1 MRAENRFALF
11 LIPLG
16 NGAVMQLI
24 ERYLFRQLLGPTV
37 LATLALGGVGMLSQS
52 LGALDVIVNQG
63 QSALVLIKITL
74 LGMPQLMVMIL
85 PIAIF
90 VAGLVALNRLHTEQ
104 EIVVCFASGMSRWRV
119 IAPAIY
125 LAVGATLI
133 TLFIN
138 LWIEPLSERALRQEL
153 FRVRTDLAASLVRV
167 GQFNQPA
174 RSLTV
179 YAQSSDQGGRLRNL
193 FILEEKPDGG
203 DTTFIADHG
212 KVTTRNGA
220 PVLVMWDGSNQEFSP
235 TGVLNYLKFGEYTFD
250 LKDFLSTDELINYK
264 ISDRY
269 LHELLFPDLQQDWER
284 RNRVKMIAEAHNR
297 LSAPLYNIAFVAMA
311 LAAVIGGPFS
321 RLGYGRRILLVGAAA
336 GAVRI
341 LGFGAQAACESNV
354 WFNLVQYA
362 LPLGAT
368 AWAFHEL
375 FRQPVERFVDLQP
388 LTGSTLRVVGAEA

>member
-1 MRAENRFALF
+1 MS
-11 LIPLG
+11 
-16 NGAVMQLI
+16 LI
-24 ERYLFRQLLGPTV
+24 ERYLFRQLLGPTI
-37 LATLALGGVGMLSQS
+37 LATLALGGVGLLSQT
-52 LGALDVIVNQG
+52 LGALDIIVNQG

-119 IAPAIY
+119 IAPSIY
-125 LAVGATLI
+125 LAVFATLI

-138 LWIEPLSERALRQEL
+138 LWIEPLSERALRDEL

-174 RSLTV
+174 HGLTV
-179 YAQSSDQGGRLRNL
+179 YAQSSDQSGGLHNL
-193 FILEEKPDGG
+193 FILQEKPDGG
-203 DTTFIADHG
+203 DTTFLADRG
-212 KVTTRNGA
+212 KVTTRKGL
-220 PVLVMWDGSNQEFSP
+220 PVLIMWDGSNQEFSP
-235 TGVLNYLKFGEYTFD
+235 TGVLNYLKFSEYIFD
-250 LKDFLSTDELINYK
+250 LKNFLSTDDLINYK

-269 LHELLFPDLQQDWER
+269 MHELLFPDLQQDWER
-284 RNRVKMIAEAHNR
+284 RNRVKMLAEANNR
-297 LSAPLYNIAFVAMA
+297 LSTPLYNISFMAMA

-336 GAVRI
+336 GVVRI

-354 WFNLVQYA
+354 AFNLIQYA
-362 LPLGAT
+362 LPIGA
-368 AWAFHEL
+368 AIWAFHQL

-388 LTGSTLRVVGAEA
+388 LTGSTIRALEATA